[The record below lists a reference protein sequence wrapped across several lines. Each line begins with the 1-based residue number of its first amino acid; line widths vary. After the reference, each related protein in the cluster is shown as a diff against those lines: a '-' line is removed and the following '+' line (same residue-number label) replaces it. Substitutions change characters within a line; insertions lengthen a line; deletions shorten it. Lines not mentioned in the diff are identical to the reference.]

1 MFGTGGPG
9 DFINMYVIPQQDV
22 ISFPSRMAHRFAVF
36 EYLTVSHGYA
46 FVSHNINLF
55 VFMKHIVERHL
66 TNETTEA
73 V

>member
-55 VFMKHIVERHL
+55 VL
-66 TNETTEA
+66 
-73 V
+73 

>member
-9 DFINMYVIPQQDV
+9 DFTNMYVVPQQDV

-55 VFMKHIVERHL
+55 VFMKRIVKRHPAD
-66 TNETTEA
+66 ETTEA